1 MWFYFLNI
9 LFTRIRT
16 HSWDSLKSS
25 TQCWTSF
32 ENSSSEIRP
41 PTRSLFKI
49 SFFVTDK
56 SLSSEPRSLVNP
68 GSIMF
73 HTASA
78 WWTWIKSLITSL
90 DIFKT
95 PNQFLHHFLCMHA
108 ECAFLLFCY
117 CDDKFVHA
125 NLSPSTMSTTMLP
138 TWGLPLHIA
147 VSSAEAP
154 PGVSVQGL
162 FHKLQ

>member
-1 MWFYFLNI
+1 MLKTDPKAEATKTRRLNLYPNTVLLVVYFLNI
-9 LFTRIRT
+9 LLTRIRT

-95 PNQFLHHFLCMHA
+95 PNQFLHHFICMQCMQSVPSFSFAVAMTNLCMQ
-108 ECAFLLFCY
+108 
-117 CDDKFVHA
+117 
-125 NLSPSTMSTTMLP
+125 
-138 TWGLPLHIA
+138 I
-147 VSSAEAP
+147 
-154 PGVSVQGL
+154 
-162 FHKLQ
+162 